1 MSDGPDY
8 CPHCR
13 QRFEIVF
20 VKFTAFGARAVSS
33 CPNCALL
40 PIEPRSMR
48 TTSRYFSGTRMI
60 EALNSR
66 FKIIVFMGLAAILI
80 AGFLRHALHIYGG
93 ISREDIRADSL
104 LLICA
109 FGIVI
114 VFFKV
119 LRQRYTREV
128 RSRFSRGP

>member
-1 MSDGPDY
+1 
-8 CPHCR
+8 
-13 QRFEIVF
+13 
-20 VKFTAFGARAVSS
+20 
-33 CPNCALL
+33 
-40 PIEPRSMR
+40 MR

-114 VFFKV
+114 VFFQV
-119 LRQRYTREV
+119 LRHRYTREV

>member
-40 PIEPRSMR
+40 PIEPCSMR

-109 FGIVI
+109 VGIVI

>member
-1 MSDGPDY
+1 MSDGPDH
-8 CPHCR
+8 CPHCH
-13 QRFEIVF
+13 QRFEIIF
-20 VKFTAFGARAVSS
+20 VKFAAFGARSVSS
-33 CPNCALL
+33 CPNCALS
-40 PIEPRSMR
+40 PIDPRSMR

-80 AGFLRHALHIYGG
+80 AGFLRHVLHVYGG

-119 LRQRYTREV
+119 LRQRYTQEV
-128 RSRFSRGP
+128 RSRLSRGP

>member
-1 MSDGPDY
+1 MSDSLDH

-13 QRFEIVF
+13 QGLEIIF
-20 VKFTAFGARAVSS
+20 VKFTAFGARPVSS
-33 CPNCALL
+33 CPNCALM

-48 TTSRYFSGTRMI
+48 TTARYFSGTRMI

-80 AGFLRHALHIYGG
+80 AGFLRHVLHVYGG

-104 LLICA
+104 LLICT
-109 FGIVI
+109 FGIVT

-119 LRQRYTREV
+119 LRQRNKKPD
-128 RSRFSRGP
+128 G

>member
-1 MSDGPDY
+1 
-8 CPHCR
+8 
-13 QRFEIVF
+13 
-20 VKFTAFGARAVSS
+20 
-33 CPNCALL
+33 
-40 PIEPRSMR
+40 
-48 TTSRYFSGTRMI
+48 MI

-80 AGFLRHALHIYGG
+80 AGFLRHVLHVYGG
-93 ISREDIRADSL
+93 ISREDIRVDSL

-109 FGIVI
+109 FAIVI

-119 LRQRYTREV
+119 LRQRYTQEV

>member
-1 MSDGPDY
+1 
-8 CPHCR
+8 
-13 QRFEIVF
+13 
-20 VKFTAFGARAVSS
+20 
-33 CPNCALL
+33 
-40 PIEPRSMR
+40 MR
-48 TTSRYFSGTRMI
+48 TTSRYFGGTRMI

-66 FKIIVFMGLAAILI
+66 FKIVFMGLAAILI
-80 AGFLRHALHIYGG
+80 AGFLRHALHVYGG

-119 LRQRYTREV
+119 LRQRYTQEV